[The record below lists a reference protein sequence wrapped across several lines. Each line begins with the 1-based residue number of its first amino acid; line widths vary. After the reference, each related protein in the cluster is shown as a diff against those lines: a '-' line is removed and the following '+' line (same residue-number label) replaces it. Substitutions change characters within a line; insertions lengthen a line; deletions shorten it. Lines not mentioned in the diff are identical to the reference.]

1 MLTGKSI
8 VLGVT
13 GSIAA
18 YKIANLASM
27 LVKLNADVHV
37 IMTQNA
43 THFITPM
50 TFETLTNNKCIVD
63 TFDRNFN
70 FDVKHVSLAKKGD
83 LFLVAPCTANVIGKV
98 ASGICDDMLTTT
110 IMATKAPVLFAPAM
124 NTGMWENPIL
134 QDNLQ
139 KLQHYGYHIISP
151 VVGRL
156 ACGDTGSGK
165 MPSEETL
172 LSHILLHL
180 AKEKDLS
187 GKKLLI
193 TAGPTQEAID
203 PVRFITN
210 HSSGKMG
217 YALAKMAALRGAE
230 VTLVSGPVCLQPFV
244 GVNKIDVVSAADM
257 FDAVT
262 SISSTQDAIIMCS
275 AVADYTPSTYSDQ
288 KVKKSDADLHIP
300 LTRTQD
306 ILGYLGAHKRPGQIL
321 VGFSMETENLIE
333 NSRSK
338 LASKN
343 ADIICANSI
352 SSSSTGF
359 AVDTNQVTLITPD
372 AVTPLPLCSK
382 EETANLILN
391 TSATPPSSSPW
402 PPTTVPSPT
411 PGASRRA
418 RKKPL
423 PSSATNSNKD
433 FGNTMWK
440 RQTSRVSSSP
450 PSYPR

>member
-1 MLTGKSI
+1 MLTGKTI

-70 FDVKHVSLAKKGD
+70 FDVKHVSLAKKGQ
-83 LFLVAPCTANVIGKV
+83 LFLIAPCTANVIGKV
-98 ASGICDDMLTTT
+98 ANGICDDMLTTT
-110 IMATKAPVLFAPAM
+110 IMATKAPVLFSPAM

-139 KLQHYGYHIISP
+139 KLKHYGYHIIEP
-151 VVGRL
+151 IEGRL

-172 LSHILLHL
+172 LQHILLHL
-180 AKEKDLS
+180 AKEHDLK
-187 GKKLLI
+187 GKRLLI

-203 PVRFITN
+203 PVRYITN

-230 VTLVSGPVCLQPFV
+230 FTLVSGRVCIQPFA
-244 GVNKIDVVSAADM
+244 GVRNIDVISAQDM
-257 FDAVT
+257 FEAVT
-262 SISSTQDAIIMCS
+262 SRSADHDVIIMCS
-275 AVADYTPSTYSDQ
+275 AVADYKPATCASQ
-288 KVKKSDADLHIP
+288 KVKKSDADLSID

-306 ILGYLGAHKRPGQIL
+306 ILGYLGEHKRKGQVL
-321 VGFSMETENLIE
+321 VGFSMETEQLLE
-333 NSRSK
+333 NSRAK
-338 LASKN
+338 LDKKN
-343 ADIICANSI
+343 ADLICANSI
-352 SSSSTGF
+352 ASAQTGF
-359 AVDTNQVTLITPD
+359 AVDTNKVTLITRQEI
-372 AVTPLPLCSK
+372 TELPLCSK
-382 EETANLILN
+382 EQTADLILDKIC
-391 TSATPPSSSPW
+391 T
-402 PPTTVPSPT
+402 
-411 PGASRRA
+411 
-418 RKKPL
+418 
-423 PSSATNSNKD
+423 
-433 FGNTMWK
+433 F
-440 RQTSRVSSSP
+440 
-450 PSYPR
+450 

>member
-1 MLTGKSI
+1 MLTGKTI

-70 FDVKHVSLAKKGD
+70 FDVKHVSLAKRGD

-98 ASGICDDMLTTT
+98 ANGICDDMLTTT
-110 IMATKAPVLFAPAM
+110 IMATKAPVLFSPAM
-124 NTGMWENPIL
+124 NTGMWENPVL
-134 QDNLQ
+134 QDNLK
-139 KLQHYGYHIISP
+139 KLQHCGYHMIEP

-172 LSHILLHL
+172 LEHILLHL
-180 AKEKDLS
+180 AREKDLK
-187 GKKLLI
+187 GKRLLI

-203 PVRFITN
+203 PVRFISN
-210 HSSGKMG
+210 RSSGKMG
-217 YALAKMAALRGAE
+217 YALAKMAVLRGAQ
-230 VTLVSGPVCLQPFV
+230 VTLVSGPVSIAPFAGIETV
-244 GVNKIDVVSAADM
+244 AVRSAQQMFEAVSERSADSDVV
-257 FDAVT
+257 
-262 SISSTQDAIIMCS
+262 IMCS
-275 AVADYTPSTYSDQ
+275 AVADYKPVSYSEQ
-288 KVKKSDADLHIP
+288 KMKKNDNDMSIP

-306 ILGYLGAHKRPGQIL
+306 ILGWLGDHKQAGQVL

-333 NSRSK
+333 NSRRK
-338 LASKN
+338 LTKKH
-343 ADIICANSI
+343 ADLICANSI
-352 SSSSTGF
+352 ASEQTGF
-359 AVDTNQVTLITPD
+359 AVDTNKVTLITQEN
-372 AVTPLPLCSK
+372 VTELPLCTK
-382 EETANLILN
+382 EETADLILD
-391 TSATPPSSSPW
+391 SI
-402 PPTTVPSPT
+402 
-411 PGASRRA
+411 
-418 RKKPL
+418 
-423 PSSATNSNKD
+423 KD
-433 FGNTMWK
+433 YIKN
-440 RQTSRVSSSP
+440 
-450 PSYPR
+450 

>member
-1 MLTGKSI
+1 MLTGKTI

-70 FDVKHVSLAKKGD
+70 FDVKHVSLAKRGD

-98 ASGICDDMLTTT
+98 ANGICDDMLTTT
-110 IMATKAPVLFAPAM
+110 IMATKAPVLFSPAM
-124 NTGMWENPIL
+124 NTGMWENPVL
-134 QDNLQ
+134 QDNLK
-139 KLQHYGYHIISP
+139 KLQHYGYHVIEP

-172 LSHILLHL
+172 LEHILLHL
-180 AKEKDLS
+180 AREKDLK
-187 GKKLLI
+187 GKRLLI

-203 PVRFITN
+203 PVRFISN
-210 HSSGKMG
+210 RSSGKMG
-217 YALAKMAALRGAE
+217 YALAKMAVLRGAQ
-230 VTLVSGPVCLQPFV
+230 VTLVSGPVSIAPFAGIETV
-244 GVNKIDVVSAADM
+244 AVRSAQQMFEAVSERSAESDVV
-257 FDAVT
+257 
-262 SISSTQDAIIMCS
+262 IMCS
-275 AVADYTPSTYSDQ
+275 AVADYKPASYSEQ
-288 KVKKSDADLHIP
+288 KMKKGDNDMSVP

-306 ILGYLGAHKRPGQIL
+306 ILGWLGDHKQAGQVL

-333 NSRSK
+333 NSRRK
-338 LASKN
+338 LTKKH
-343 ADIICANSI
+343 ADLICANSI
-352 SSSSTGF
+352 ASEQTGF
-359 AVDTNQVTLITPD
+359 AVDTNKVTLITQEN
-372 AVTPLPLCSK
+372 VTELPLCTK
-382 EETANLILN
+382 EETADLILD
-391 TSATPPSSSPW
+391 SI
-402 PPTTVPSPT
+402 
-411 PGASRRA
+411 
-418 RKKPL
+418 
-423 PSSATNSNKD
+423 KD
-433 FGNTMWK
+433 YIKN
-440 RQTSRVSSSP
+440 
-450 PSYPR
+450 

>member
-1 MLTGKSI
+1 MLTGKTI

-70 FDVKHVSLAKKGD
+70 FDVKHVSLAKRGD

-98 ASGICDDMLTTT
+98 ANGICDDMLTTT
-110 IMATKAPVLFAPAM
+110 IMATKAPVLFSPAM
-124 NTGMWENPIL
+124 NTGMWENPVL
-134 QDNLQ
+134 QDNLK
-139 KLQHYGYHIISP
+139 KLQHYGYHVIEP

-172 LSHILLHL
+172 LEHILLHL
-180 AKEKDLS
+180 AREKDLK
-187 GKKLLI
+187 GKRLLI

-203 PVRFITN
+203 PVRFISN
-210 HSSGKMG
+210 RSSGKMG
-217 YALAKMAALRGAE
+217 YALAKMAVLRGAQ
-230 VTLVSGPVCLQPFV
+230 VTLVSGPVSIAPFAGIETV
-244 GVNKIDVVSAADM
+244 AVRSAQQMFEAVSERSAESDVV
-257 FDAVT
+257 
-262 SISSTQDAIIMCS
+262 IMCS
-275 AVADYTPSTYSDQ
+275 AVADYKPASYSEQ
-288 KVKKSDADLHIP
+288 KMKKSDNDMSIP

-306 ILGYLGAHKRPGQIL
+306 ILGWLGDHKQAGQVL

-333 NSRSK
+333 NSRRK
-338 LASKN
+338 LTKKH
-343 ADIICANSI
+343 ADLICANSI
-352 SSSSTGF
+352 ASEQTGF
-359 AVDTNQVTLITPD
+359 AVDTNKVTLITQEN
-372 AVTPLPLCSK
+372 VTELPLCTK
-382 EETANLILN
+382 EETADLILD
-391 TSATPPSSSPW
+391 SI
-402 PPTTVPSPT
+402 
-411 PGASRRA
+411 
-418 RKKPL
+418 
-423 PSSATNSNKD
+423 KD
-433 FGNTMWK
+433 YIKN
-440 RQTSRVSSSP
+440 
-450 PSYPR
+450 

>member
-1 MLTGKSI
+1 MLTGKTI

-70 FDVKHVSLAKKGD
+70 FDVKHVSLAKRGD

-98 ASGICDDMLTTT
+98 ANGICDDMLTTT
-110 IMATKAPVLFAPAM
+110 IMATKAPVLFSPAM
-124 NTGMWENPIL
+124 NTGMWENPVL
-134 QDNLQ
+134 QDNLK
-139 KLQHYGYHIISP
+139 KLQHYGYHVIEP

-172 LSHILLHL
+172 LEHILLHL
-180 AKEKDLS
+180 AREKDLK
-187 GKKLLI
+187 GKRLLI

-203 PVRFITN
+203 PVRFISN
-210 HSSGKMG
+210 RSSGKMG
-217 YALAKMAALRGAE
+217 YALAKMAVLRGAQ
-230 VTLVSGPVCLQPFV
+230 VTLVSGPVSIAPFAGIETV
-244 GVNKIDVVSAADM
+244 AVRSAQQMFEAVSERSADSDVV
-257 FDAVT
+257 
-262 SISSTQDAIIMCS
+262 IMCS
-275 AVADYTPSTYSDQ
+275 AVADYKPVSYSEQ
-288 KVKKSDADLHIP
+288 KMKKSDNDMSIP

-306 ILGYLGAHKRPGQIL
+306 ILGWLGDHKQAGQVL

-333 NSRSK
+333 NSRQK
-338 LASKN
+338 LTKKH
-343 ADIICANSI
+343 ADLCANSI
-352 SSSSTGF
+352 ASEQTGF
-359 AVDTNQVTLITPD
+359 AVDTNKVTLITQEN
-372 AVTPLPLCSK
+372 VTELPLCTK
-382 EETANLILN
+382 EETADLILDSIKGYIN
-391 TSATPPSSSPW
+391 
-402 PPTTVPSPT
+402 
-411 PGASRRA
+411 
-418 RKKPL
+418 
-423 PSSATNSNKD
+423 N
-433 FGNTMWK
+433 
-440 RQTSRVSSSP
+440 
-450 PSYPR
+450 

>member
-70 FDVKHVSLAKKGD
+70 FEVKHVSLAKKGD

-98 ASGICDDMLTTT
+98 AGGICDDMLTTT
-110 IMATKAPVLFAPAM
+110 IMATKSPVLFSPAM

-139 KLQHYGYHIISP
+139 KLKHYGYHIIEP
-151 VVGRL
+151 IEGRL
-156 ACGDTGSGK
+156 ACGDTGNGK
-165 MPSEETL
+165 MVSEETL
-172 LSHILLHL
+172 LQHILLHL
-180 AKEKDLS
+180 AKEKDLK
-187 GKKLLI
+187 GKKMLI

-217 YALAKMAALRGAE
+217 YAIAKMAVLRGAE
-230 VTLVSGPVCLQPFV
+230 VTLVSGPVSIQPFA
-244 GVNKIDVVSAADM
+244 GVKKVNVKSALDM
-257 FDAVT
+257 FEAVT
-262 SISSTQDAIIMCS
+262 SRSAEQDAIIMCS
-275 AVADYTPSTYSDQ
+275 AVADYKPASYADQ
-288 KVKKSDADLHIP
+288 KVKKNDADLSIA

-306 ILGYLGAHKRPGQIL
+306 ILGYLGAHKREGQVL

-333 NSRSK
+333 NSRAK
-338 LASKN
+338 LTNKN
-343 ADIICANSI
+343 ADLICANSI
-352 SSSSTGF
+352 ASAQTGF
-359 AVDTNQVTLITPD
+359 AVDTNKVTLITQQE
-372 AVTPLPLCSK
+372 VTELPLCSK
-382 EETANLILN
+382 EETADLILN
-391 TSATPPSSSPW
+391 KICT
-402 PPTTVPSPT
+402 
-411 PGASRRA
+411 
-418 RKKPL
+418 
-423 PSSATNSNKD
+423 
-433 FGNTMWK
+433 
-440 RQTSRVSSSP
+440 
-450 PSYPR
+450 Y

>member
-1 MLTGKSI
+1 MLTGKTI

-70 FDVKHVSLAKKGD
+70 FDVKHVSLAKRGD

-98 ASGICDDMLTTT
+98 ANGICDDMLTTT
-110 IMATKAPVLFAPAM
+110 IMATKAPVLFSPAM
-124 NTGMWENPIL
+124 NTGMWENPVL
-134 QDNLQ
+134 QDNLK
-139 KLQHYGYHIISP
+139 KLQHYGYHVIEP

-172 LSHILLHL
+172 LEHILLHL
-180 AKEKDLS
+180 AREKDLK
-187 GKKLLI
+187 GKRLLI

-203 PVRFITN
+203 PVRFISN
-210 HSSGKMG
+210 RSSGKMG
-217 YALAKMAALRGAE
+217 YALAKMAVLRGAQ
-230 VTLVSGPVCLQPFV
+230 VTLVSGPVSIAPFAGIETV
-244 GVNKIDVVSAADM
+244 AVRSAQQMFEAVSERSTDSDVV
-257 FDAVT
+257 
-262 SISSTQDAIIMCS
+262 IMCS
-275 AVADYTPSTYSDQ
+275 AVADYKPASYSEQ
-288 KVKKSDADLHIP
+288 KMKKGDNDMSIP

-306 ILGYLGAHKRPGQIL
+306 ILGWLGDHKQAGQVL

-333 NSRSK
+333 NSRRK
-338 LASKN
+338 LTKKH
-343 ADIICANSI
+343 ADLICANSI
-352 SSSSTGF
+352 ASEQTGF
-359 AVDTNQVTLITPD
+359 AVDTNKVTLITQEN
-372 AVTPLPLCSK
+372 VKELPLCTK
-382 EETANLILN
+382 EETADLILD
-391 TSATPPSSSPW
+391 SI
-402 PPTTVPSPT
+402 
-411 PGASRRA
+411 
-418 RKKPL
+418 
-423 PSSATNSNKD
+423 KD
-433 FGNTMWK
+433 YIKN
-440 RQTSRVSSSP
+440 
-450 PSYPR
+450 

>member
-1 MLTGKSI
+1 MLTGKTI

-70 FDVKHVSLAKKGD
+70 FDVKHVSLAKRGD

-98 ASGICDDMLTTT
+98 ANGICDDMLTTT
-110 IMATKAPVLFAPAM
+110 IMATKAPVLFSPAM
-124 NTGMWENPIL
+124 NTGMWENPVL
-134 QDNLQ
+134 QDNLK
-139 KLQHYGYHIISP
+139 KLQHYGYHVIEP

-172 LSHILLHL
+172 LEHILLHL
-180 AKEKDLS
+180 AREKDLK
-187 GKKLLI
+187 GKRLLI

-203 PVRFITN
+203 PVRFISN
-210 HSSGKMG
+210 RSSGKMG
-217 YALAKMAALRGAE
+217 YALAKMAVLRGAQ
-230 VTLVSGPVCLQPFV
+230 VTLVSGPVSIAPFAGIETV
-244 GVNKIDVVSAADM
+244 AVRSAQQMFEAVSERSAESDVV
-257 FDAVT
+257 
-262 SISSTQDAIIMCS
+262 IMCS
-275 AVADYTPSTYSDQ
+275 AVADYKPASYSEQ
-288 KVKKSDADLHIP
+288 KMKKGDNDISIP

-306 ILGYLGAHKRPGQIL
+306 ILGWLGDHKQAGQVL

-333 NSRSK
+333 NSRRK
-338 LASKN
+338 LTKKH
-343 ADIICANSI
+343 ADLICANSI
-352 SSSSTGF
+352 ASEQTGF
-359 AVDTNQVTLITPD
+359 AVDTNKVTLITQEN
-372 AVTPLPLCSK
+372 VTELPLCTK
-382 EETANLILN
+382 EETADLILD
-391 TSATPPSSSPW
+391 SI
-402 PPTTVPSPT
+402 
-411 PGASRRA
+411 
-418 RKKPL
+418 
-423 PSSATNSNKD
+423 KD
-433 FGNTMWK
+433 YIKN
-440 RQTSRVSSSP
+440 
-450 PSYPR
+450 